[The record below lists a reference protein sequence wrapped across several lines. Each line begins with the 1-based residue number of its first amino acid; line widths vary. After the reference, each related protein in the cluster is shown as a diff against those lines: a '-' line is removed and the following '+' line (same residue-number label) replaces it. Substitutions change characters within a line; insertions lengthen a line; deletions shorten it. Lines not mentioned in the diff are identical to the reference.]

1 MRGIYRNAAHGEKKV
16 LDILDSG
23 MLQLFVF
30 ARLGAQGR
38 HQTIV
43 RRGLTLAVNIIVFLV
58 LSLNPV
64 FTRPHLC
71 ATIPVKV
78 WDYMWDQSWAS

>member
-1 MRGIYRNAAHGEKKV
+1 MLLKEWLAINSFCFN
-16 LDILDSG
+16 ILY
-23 MLQLFVF
+23 
-30 ARLGAQGR
+30 GAQGR

-43 RRGLTLAVNIIVFLV
+43 HRGLTLAVNIIVFLV

>member
-16 LDILDSG
+16 LGILDSG

-38 HQTIV
+38 IV
-43 RRGLTLAVNIIVFLV
+43 LLAVY
-58 LSLNPV
+58 LNCVYHPYV
-64 FTRPHLC
+64 PFSM
-71 ATIPVKV
+71 ATLN
-78 WDYMWDQSWAS
+78 

>member
-1 MRGIYRNAAHGEKKV
+1 MSLNGCG
-16 LDILDSG
+16 
-23 MLQLFVF
+23 FVF
-30 ARLGAQGR
+30 GAQER